1 MKQIIKVKN
10 TGEYKYIPQI
20 IEKGDWIDLR
30 LSESVELDPGDG
42 IIYLPLGVAM
52 KLPAG
57 YEAHAVSRSCTPK
70 KFGIFNPGALGVID
84 NSYSGNSDEWKF
96 PALALRPTTIDQGT
110 RIAQFRIVLS
120 QKATM
125 WQRIKH
131 LFYSGVKIVMVD
143 SLDSEDRGGLG
154 STGEK

>member
-10 TGEYKYIPQI
+10 TGEYKYTPQI

-57 YEAHAVSRSCTPK
+57 YEAHAVSRSSTPR

-84 NSYSGNSDEWKF
+84 NSYSGNNDEWKF
-96 PALALRPTTIDQGT
+96 PALALRPTTIEQGT
-110 RIAQFRIVLS
+110 RIAQFRVVLS

-143 SLDSEDRGGLG
+143 NLDSEDRNGLG

>member
-10 TGEYKYIPQI
+10 TDEYKYIPQI

-30 LSESVELDPGDG
+30 LSETVDLDPGDG

-57 YEAHAVSRSCTPK
+57 YEAHVVARSSTARK
-70 KFGIFNPGALGVID
+70 LSIFNPDAVGIID

-96 PALALRPTTIDQGT
+96 PALALRPTTIEQGT

-143 SLDSEDRGGLG
+143 NLDSKDRGGLG

>member
-1 MKQIIKVKN
+1 MKLTIKVKN
-10 TGEYKYIPQI
+10 TGDFKYVPEV

-30 LSESVELDPGDG
+30 LSETVDLDPGDG
-42 IIYLPLGVAM
+42 VIYLPLGVAM

-57 YEAHAVSRSCTPK
+57 YEAHVVARSSTAR
-70 KFGIFNPGALGVID
+70 KFSIFNPGAVGIID

-96 PALALRPTTIDQGT
+96 PALALRPTSIEQGT
-110 RIAQFRIVLS
+110 RIAQFRVVLS

-125 WQRIKH
+125 WQRVKH
-131 LFYSGVKIVMVD
+131 LFYSGVEIVMVD
-143 SLDSEDRGGLG
+143 NLDSEDRGGLG